1 MEIIKFNTLLSDM
14 KPRMQNVSVVTGG
27 YVTEEKILHCQTLE
41 RCATSAGT
49 EKVEYYVNEKDQL
62 FSFHYAHMLDLRLS
76 VCAIDFF
83 PEHASNAV
91 EKVATIVLDEIKRKV

>member
-1 MEIIKFNTLLSDM
+1 METIKFNTLFSNM
-14 KPRMQNVSVVTGG
+14 KPSMQQVEVITSG
-27 YVTEEKILHCQTLE
+27 YVTEEKALYCETLE
-41 RCATSAGT
+41 RCASSPGL

-83 PEHASNAV
+83 PDYSRNEV
-91 EKVATIVLDEIKRKV
+91 EKAAAIILNEIRRKV